1 MRAARG
7 LLNEEP
13 ASAAADARKPNPP
26 RVTEVGR
33 KASMEGG
40 LHRNRRGHEG
50 EVRKLNARSSAGTAV
65 GHVGGGCDGRF
76 RARQP
81 ADEIVTE
88 TGVVQLT
95 SLVLPLAGGQ
105 AGGADGGS

>member
-50 EVRKLNARSSAGTAV
+50 EDERAQLGMYGNRWWVRRPFPRKATSRRKCNRNGS
-65 GHVGGGCDGRF
+65 
-76 RARQP
+76 
-81 ADEIVTE
+81 
-88 TGVVQLT
+88 VQLT